1 MGKELGEEQR
11 MGAVESPGER
21 RGAEAEYVR
30 TYVFYLAGFPVCAYK
45 LLGGKVDGGER
56 FC

>member
-30 TYVFYLAGFPVCAYK
+30 ILFGWVSSLCVQVARREG
-45 LLGGKVDGGER
+45 
-56 FC
+56 